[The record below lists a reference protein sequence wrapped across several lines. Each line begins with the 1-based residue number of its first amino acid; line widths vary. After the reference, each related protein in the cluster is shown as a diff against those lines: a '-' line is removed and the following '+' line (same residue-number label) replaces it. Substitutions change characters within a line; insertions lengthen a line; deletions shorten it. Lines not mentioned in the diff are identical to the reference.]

1 MQAFCYGAANIDVA
15 KMAPKMI
22 RRRTTT
28 DLRRQ
33 TLEQCRHTLVL
44 DEVLDHCYTRYL
56 VLKVRILDT
65 GLDGVQR
72 CGDGYR
78 RDSTSDRCDKVLPP
92 GRLVVVLDAEQ
103 IFLRHRGRTKKL
115 GRESWRINTAW
126 LNITSPRD
134 LLRNFQVHYEL

>member
-1 MQAFCYGAANIDVA
+1 
-15 KMAPKMI
+15 MAPEMI
-22 RRRTTT
+22 SRRKTT

-33 TLEQCRHTLVL
+33 TLEQCCRTLVL
-44 DEVLDHCYTRYL
+44 DEILDHGYTRYL

-72 CGDGYR
+72 CGDGDR

-115 GRESWRINTAW
+115 SREGWQISMTW
-126 LNITSPRD
+126 LHIVSPKD
-134 LLRNFQVHYEL
+134 LLQNFQVHYEL

>member
-1 MQAFCYGAANIDVA
+1 
-15 KMAPKMI
+15 MAPKMI
-22 RRRTTT
+22 SRRKTT

-33 TLEQCRHTLVL
+33 TLEQCRRTLVL
-44 DEVLDHCYTRYL
+44 DEILDHCYTRYL

-92 GRLVVVLDAEQ
+92 GRLVVVLDAEEVV
-103 IFLRHRGRTKKL
+103 FCDGR
-115 GRESWRINTAW
+115 RAE
-126 LNITSPRD
+126 
-134 LLRNFQVHYEL
+134 ELEAGGSRVLSN